1 MKTKLTL
8 LVIEDEASV
17 QAFLRTALE
26 RNGYDVVMA
35 NSGEEGLKLLQE
47 REFGGIVS
55 DMRTPGGVDGEDVH
69 TWLTAHRPHLVSRM
83 LFVTGDIV
91 NEDTLKTLKNTGVP
105 CIEKPFRV
113 HELVNAVKEV
123 VEKK

>member
-1 MKTKLTL
+1 MNKRLTL

-26 RNGYDVVMA
+26 RNGYSIVMA
-35 NSGEEGLKLLQE
+35 SSGEEGLQLLQ
-47 REFGGIVS
+47 RQEFGGVVS
-55 DMRTPGGVDGEDVH
+55 DMRTPGEIDGEDVH
-69 TWLTAHRPHLVSRM
+69 RWLKENRPELVKRM

-91 NEDTLKTLKNTGVP
+91 NEATMQTLRNTGVP

-113 HELVNAVKEV
+113 QELVEAVKGVMEQ
-123 VEKK
+123 

>member
-17 QAFLRTALE
+17 QSFLRTALE
-26 RNGYDVVMA
+26 RNGYEVVMA
-35 NSGEEGLKLLQE
+35 SSGEEGLQLLQQ

-69 TWLTAHRPHLVSRM
+69 TWLAANRPHLVSRM

-91 NEDTLKTLKNTGVP
+91 NEDTLQTLKNTGVP
-105 CIEKPFRV
+105 CIEKPFRL
-113 HELVNAVKEV
+113 HEWVNAVKEV
-123 VEKK
+123 VEK